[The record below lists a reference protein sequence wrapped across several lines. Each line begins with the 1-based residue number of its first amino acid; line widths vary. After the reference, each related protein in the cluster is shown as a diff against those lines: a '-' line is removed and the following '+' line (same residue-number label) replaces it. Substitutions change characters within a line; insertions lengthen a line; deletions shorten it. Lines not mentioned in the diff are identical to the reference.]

1 MRPRRNHIRIC
12 VLLLLIGLARCR
24 QTYNPPA
31 IKAVNSYLV
40 VDGFINTGPNAV
52 TAFNINRTRNLGD
65 SVTAGIPELN
75 AHTTIACSDGTT
87 YPLIDTANTGT
98 YTSTPLNLDNTKQYS
113 IAITTADGRRYS
125 SDAVPCKLTPPIDSV
140 FWRQPNN
147 FTVYVSTHDP
157 SNNTRYY
164 RYDYSETWE
173 HDANIVSPW
182 AVVNG
187 NLVASDSTNQKT
199 RCWSTAP
206 STNVLIAS
214 SAALANDVISAFPVA
229 TVPQGDTKIDIRYSI
244 LVRQYALTEDAYN
257 YWLLIQK
264 TSQGLGTLFDLQPT
278 QLVGNIHCLTN
289 PSEPVIGFL
298 SANSVQQQRIFV
310 YQTYLTDWIHNSP
323 AFGCDTIEIAYNPNT
338 FPAFNFPDTGYGPF
352 YFNGPTVL
360 VLAPLFCLDCTRFG
374 GTSVKPSFWPY

>member
-1 MRPRRNHIRIC
+1 MRSQRNHIRLC
-12 VLLLLIGLARCR
+12 VLLLLIGAARCR
-24 QTYNPPA
+24 QSYDPPA
-31 IKAVNSYLV
+31 IKAANSYLV
-40 VDGFINTGPNAV
+40 IDGFINAGPNAI
-52 TAFNINRTRNLGD
+52 TSFNINRTRNLAD
-65 SVTAGIPELN
+65 SVTAGIPELK
-75 AHTTIACSDGTT
+75 AHMTITSSDGKT

-98 YTSTPLNLDNTKQYS
+98 YTSIPLNLDNTKQYS
-113 IAITTADGRRYS
+113 IAVTTADGRKYS
-125 SDAVPCKLTPPIDSV
+125 SDAVTCKQTPPIDSV
-140 FWRQPNN
+140 YWRQPDNL
-147 FTVYVSTHDP
+147 TVYVSTHDP
-157 SNNTRYY
+157 ANSTRYY

-182 AVVNG
+182 GLING
-187 NLVASDSTNQKT
+187 NIVATDSTNQKT
-199 RCWSTAP
+199 RCWTTAP

-229 TVPQGDTKIDIRYSI
+229 TVLQGDPKIDIRYSI

-310 YQTYLTDWIHNSP
+310 YQTYLNNWIHNSP
-323 AFGCDTIEIAYNPNT
+323 AFGCDTIEKAYNPND
-338 FPAFNFPDTGYGPF
+338 FPAFNFLDTGYGPY

-374 GTSVKPSFWPY
+374 GTSIKPSFWPY